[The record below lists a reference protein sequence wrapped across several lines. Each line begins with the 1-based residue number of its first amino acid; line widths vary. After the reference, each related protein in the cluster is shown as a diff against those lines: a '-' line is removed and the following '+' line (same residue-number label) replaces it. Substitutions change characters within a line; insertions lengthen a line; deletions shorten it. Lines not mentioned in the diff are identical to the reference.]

1 MLKKLLIG
9 IPLLTLV
16 GTGTLY
22 GYVNHRART
31 EVDARMAQMVAS
43 GAYQRM
49 DYEDITVQLN
59 GDINLTNLH
68 VANTDGEFIL
78 QDIMISNLDYQHEI
92 PWHMDVSISGMQ
104 LPRGLPVTAYSG
116 NAALDQFMQT
126 LVVDDALPVQLNY
139 SFRYAPENE
148 FQIDSKV
155 NLHLPQAFTLDVDSI
170 TRNIELESFA
180 GMQPLDRDPAI
191 AQLQLQEKLQ
201 DLAIP
206 YTSLTLQDHGLVAGM
221 LAMAAEQ
228 NGFMP
233 EDLRLM
239 LITQARNAYLFTPQ
253 NVQTLAM
260 DTGNHVATFLEGG
273 KTLKVN
279 VEPQFGGD
287 LRQLQQEI
295 MGAVFTGNFAQA
307 VSLLNLEIVAQ

>member
-9 IPLLTLV
+9 IPLLTII
-16 GTGTLY
+16 GTGSLY
-22 GYVNHRART
+22 AYVNHRART
-31 EVDARMAQMVAS
+31 EVDARMAQLVAS
-43 GAYQRM
+43 GAYQRL
-49 DYEDITVQLN
+49 DYETITVQLN

-68 VANTDGEFIL
+68 VANADGEFVL

-92 PWHMDVSISGMQ
+92 PWHMDVSINGMQ
-104 LPRGLPVTAYSG
+104 LPRGLPMTAYSG

-126 LVVDDALPVQLNY
+126 LVVDDALPLQLNY

-170 TRNIELESFA
+170 TRNVELESFM
-180 GMQPLDRDPAI
+180 GTQPLNSDPAI

-201 DLAIP
+201 DMALP
-206 YTSLTLQDHGLVAGM
+206 YTRVTLQDQGLVAGM

-228 NGFMP
+228 NGYMP

-239 LITQARNAYLFTPQ
+239 LITQARNAYLFTPS
-253 NVQTLAM
+253 NVHTLAM
-260 DTGNHVATFLEGG
+260 STGNHVATFLEGG
-273 KTLKVN
+273 KTLSIN
-279 VEPQFGGD
+279 LEPQHGGH

-295 MGAVFTGNFAQA
+295 MAAAFTGNFAQV
-307 VSLLNLEIVAQ
+307 VSLLNLEISAH